1 MTSEWQTVTLKKIGD
16 LWRAYDSHGRCI
28 ASDACVHNCKEKARL
43 YLTNS
48 GQRVNVF
55 LRT

>member
-1 MTSEWQTVTLKKIGD
+1 MTSEYQTVTLKQIGNM
-16 LWRAYDSHGRCI
+16 WRAYDSHGRLI
-28 ASDACVHNCKEKARL
+28 ASDQYVHNCKEKARA